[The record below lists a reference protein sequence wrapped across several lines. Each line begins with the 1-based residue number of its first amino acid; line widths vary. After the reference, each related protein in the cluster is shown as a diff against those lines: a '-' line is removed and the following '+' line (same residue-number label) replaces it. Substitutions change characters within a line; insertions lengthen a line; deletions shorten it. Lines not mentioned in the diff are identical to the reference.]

1 MILHTAMNLLTTGN
15 LQAQL
20 KMAGIMKHEG
30 RLIFY
35 NAGIETGLFR
45 TLASPSTLDELAREC
60 GIGDRQLLSSL
71 LDLGRSLGEL
81 SCRKGNY
88 RLKGAM
94 AKALGRSVPLAEL
107 IRETVRY
114 HGDVACRLS
123 QYLLNGEKGDYL
135 KEFGGVIAESSRLT
149 EPLIKGFIY
158 RTVRKSAPLRIL
170 EFGCGAGEYLKY
182 YVDINGKNGGLAIDI
197 DASAVEIARRRIRE
211 NGIEGNFTVRRESIL
226 NAGSWRGESY
236 DLVTSYSNIYYFSDD
251 ERLRLFETVR
261 KLLRSGGRFMLTTAV
276 KNGTLSSSYYDLIFS
291 ATRGLYPLPRK
302 HSIVT
307 DLKRSG
313 FSRVDT
319 VNLLGRSF
327 TGIVAHA

>member
-1 MILHTAMNLLTTGN
+1 MIFHTAMNLLTTRD
-15 LQAQL
+15 LPAQL

-30 RLIFY
+30 RRIFY
-35 NAGIETGLFR
+35 HAGIETGMFR
-45 TLASPSTLDELAREC
+45 SLARPSTFDELAREC
-60 GIGDRQLLSSL
+60 GIADRQLLSSL

-149 EPLIKGFIY
+149 EPLIRAFIY
-158 RTVRKSAPLRIL
+158 HTVRKSVPLSIL

-211 NGIEGNFTVRRESIL
+211 NGIEGNFTARRESIL
-226 NAGSWRGESY
+226 NAGSWRGESF
-236 DLVTSYSNIYYFSDD
+236 DLVTSYSNIYYFSDE
-251 ERLRLFETVR
+251 ERMRLFETVR
-261 KLLRSGGRFMLTTAV
+261 KLLRSDGRFMLTTAM

-302 HSIVT
+302 SDIVT
-307 DLKRSG
+307 DLKKSG
-313 FSRVDT
+313 FARVDT

>member
-1 MILHTAMNLLTTGN
+1 MIVHSVKNLIRTRDL
-15 LQAQL
+15 LAQL

-45 TLASPSTLDELAREC
+45 LLVRTSTLDELARES
-60 GIGDRQLLSSL
+60 GITNRQLLQSL
-71 LDLGRSLGEL
+71 LELGLSLGEVSL
-81 SCRKGNY
+81 RKNSY
-88 RLKGAM
+88 RAKGAM
-94 AKALGRSVPLAEL
+94 AKALARNLPLAEL

-123 QYLLNGEKGDYL
+123 GYLLNGEKGEYL

-149 EPLIKGFIY
+149 EPLIRAFIY
-158 RTVRKSAPLRIL
+158 HTVRKSVPLSIL

-182 YVDINGKNGGLAIDI
+182 YVDINRNNGGLAIDI

-211 NGIEGNFTVRRESIL
+211 NGIEGNFTVHRDSIL
-226 NAGSWRGESY
+226 NAESLRGKSF

-251 ERLRLFETVR
+251 ERMRLFETVR
-261 KLLRSGGRFMLTTAV
+261 KLLRSNGRFMLATAM

-302 HSIVT
+302 NNIVT
-307 DLKRSG
+307 ELKRSG
-313 FSRVDT
+313 FARVKT